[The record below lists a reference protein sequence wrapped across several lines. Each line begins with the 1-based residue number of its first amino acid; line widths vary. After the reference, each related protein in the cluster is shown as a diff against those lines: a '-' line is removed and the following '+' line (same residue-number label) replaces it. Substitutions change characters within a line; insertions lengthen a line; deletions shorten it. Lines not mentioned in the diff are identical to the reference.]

1 MKGATTL
8 EAAIIIPIVLITVM
22 VLIYMML
29 YLHDEATLY
38 SLADEYLQTYTV
50 LEDTT
55 GSQGIYESPIKVTQ
69 DSLSSTDLFLLT
81 DSSDIQIDV
90 NMINHWFYI
99 EANIE
104 ISMPIDFFVYSGTLM
119 VKRKRIITSGSEIV
133 RVIECVGDISSDF
146 MPFNNA
152 KVTYNQAMES
162 LLTTIK

>member
-50 LEDTT
+50 LKDTT

-69 DSLSSTDLFLLT
+69 DSLSL
-81 DSSDIQIDV
+81 
-90 NMINHWFYI
+90 
-99 EANIE
+99 
-104 ISMPIDFFVYSGTLM
+104 
-119 VKRKRIITSGSEIV
+119 
-133 RVIECVGDISSDF
+133 
-146 MPFNNA
+146 
-152 KVTYNQAMES
+152 
-162 LLTTIK
+162 